1 MDLLMFCFV
10 LFFLIYEEN
19 TQAAETVTFLSMPEW
34 LMVSW
39 LVDFQARRDLN
50 IVCTGVSTVA
60 GLVEFLPV
68 IPRHEFVFSGAKKKT
83 KPKEKRN

>member
-1 MDLLMFCFV
+1 
-10 LFFLIYEEN
+10 
-19 TQAAETVTFLSMPEW
+19 
-34 LMVSW
+34 MVSW